1 MNRKNI
7 GSTLD
12 SFLREE
18 NIYEEVSVTAIKRV
32 VVGQVESAMKEK
44 HLSKSEMARRRRR
57 AGPRSTACSI
67 PRTKRLRSPLC
78 RKRLPWLGVTYGWN
92 WCRAR
97 EARALATVAR
107 IPYPGK

>member
-44 HLSKSEMARRRRR
+44 HLSKSEMARRRRTS
-57 AGPRSTACSI
+57 RSALD
-67 PRTKRLRSPLC
+67 RLLDPENEAITLTTLQKAAAVVGRHL
-78 RKRLPWLGVTYGWN
+78 RLELV
-92 WCRAR
+92 
-97 EARALATVAR
+97 
-107 IPYPGK
+107 